1 MPAFYDFFRKIA
13 FKSNPSTTIATIE
26 ADSTTD
32 TASIVSG
39 TNIAFTI
46 DDTIVSQ
53 PNTLDQV
60 TIIAADFSTYVPLG
74 TTKLRLEKDLN
85 SVISISSEIEIYA
98 DPLSPILVTRSAS
111 NQITISANSP
121 TLPFSQE
128 QIEDFSANM
137 LTGGTHTNITVT
149 YNDNGSSSGTID
161 LAATDTLQT
170 ATNRGASSTN
180 AITVSNATSSADSTT
195 GALKLT
201 AGGLAVF
208 ENINAGGYVR
218 GDTLKSTVAIGT
230 APLTVTS
237 TTVVANLH
245 AATADKWHTARTVT
259 FTGDV
264 TGSFSIDGTAD
275 VSNVSLTVGS
285 DTVALG
291 TDTSGNYVATG
302 AVSGNGLSGASNSE
316 GGAFTVSSNATALNT
331 GETIVFRD
339 ASGNFSAGTISAAL
353 NGNASTVTNGFY
365 TSSSFNLGTTSIAVN
380 RAVAAQSLSGII
392 SIDGYS
398 QGIAGGNPTTLL
410 GSVLYQSNT
419 NATSLLSPNT
429 TTTKLFLSQTG
440 TGANGAVPAWS
451 TVTATN
457 VGLGNVTNE
466 SKATMFTNPTF
477 TGNASVGTN
486 TGSTLSINNAIGT
499 PGNTT
504 NPTGYMTFTVNGTTR
519 YIPYYT

>member
-1 MPAFYDFFRKIA
+1 M
-13 FKSNPSTTIATIE
+13 
-26 ADSTTD
+26 
-32 TASIVSG
+32 
-39 TNIAFTI
+39 
-46 DDTIVSQ
+46 
-53 PNTLDQV
+53 
-60 TIIAADFSTYVPLG
+60 
-74 TTKLRLEKDLN
+74 
-85 SVISISSEIEIYA
+85 
-98 DPLSPILVTRSAS
+98 
-111 NQITISANSP
+111 
-121 TLPFSQE
+121 
-128 QIEDFSANM
+128 
-137 LTGGTHTNITVT
+137 
-149 YNDNGSSSGTID
+149 
-161 LAATDTLQT
+161 
-170 ATNRGASSTN
+170 
-180 AITVSNATSSADSTT
+180 
-195 GALKLT
+195 
-201 AGGLAVF
+201 
-208 ENINAGGYVR
+208 
-218 GDTLKSTVAIGT
+218 
-230 APLTVTS
+230 TVTS